1 MAGAASAGAIDPM
14 TGAQR
19 VAAEL
24 GLALV
29 APATSTRVVPLPGDG
44 KSWGFGVANRLSL
57 SATERAGDW
66 K

>member
-29 APATSTRVVPLPGDG
+29 APPPAR
-44 KSWGFGVANRLSL
+44 AR
-57 SATERAGDW
+57 ERAIGGRA
-66 K
+66 